1 MKPLRIALLLLT
13 VPFATSAL
21 AQAPG
26 QVDLEPVKKVF
37 GTGPTVNLNFGS
49 TMIQG
54 LAEGFRGTNADIADL
69 ISGVSGLRVMVFEDV
84 DGTQARAFVSDTA
97 FELGNEG
104 WTPAVEVRDDSD
116 HVDIY
121 IKESGEFV
129 DGIVLMVTESSGD
142 AVFINVFG
150 ALDPVFIGKTLG
162 GGIDFSDF
170 DLEELMNAGNGN
182 GDDDS

>member
-1 MKPLRIALLLLT
+1 MNALRIALLLLA
-13 VPFATSAL
+13 VPFATQAL

-26 QVDLEPVKKVF
+26 QVDLEPVKEVF
-37 GTGPTVNLNFGS
+37 GTTPNVNLNFGN

-54 LAEGFRGTNADIADL
+54 LAEGFRGTNADLADL
-69 ISGVSGLRVMVFEDV
+69 ISGVAGLRVMVFEDV
-84 DGTQARAFVSDTA
+84 EGSLARTFVSDTA
-97 FELGNEG
+97 FELGNQG
-104 WTPAVEVRDDSD
+104 WTPAVEVRDESD

-162 GGIDFSDF
+162 GGVDFSNF
-170 DLEELMNAGNGN
+170 DLEELMSAGNGD
-182 GDDDS
+182 GDNDS